1 MTRNPRAAC
10 PERGRRACPALRQ
23 SAGTLA
29 LLAVVTLHGA
39 AQRAPAPV
47 ASDIPAEVLALACA
61 PRPAFEIP
69 PMPLRITG
77 GQDSTIRRTHAPG
90 DLVTINAGTDNGI
103 EVGQQY
109 YTRRV
114 LRDYQQRVTHATPGS
129 IRTTGWVRV
138 YAVDPQM
145 SLATIEHA
153 CETIDVGDYLEP
165 FQLPVVPVPAATTAK
180 PQRGNYGRVMFGND
194 FRLTFGKGDL
204 FVVNRG
210 SDHGVT
216 LGARFVVYRDKRV
229 QENFLSELGEA
240 VAMEVGPETSTLQV
254 IVARD
259 AFRAGDYVAIRK

>member
-1 MTRNPRAAC
+1 MTRNERAAC
-10 PERGRRACPALRQ
+10 PEPGRRACPALRQ

-29 LLAVVTLHGA
+29 LLAVVTLQGA
-39 AQRAPAPV
+39 AQRGPAPA
-47 ASDIPAEVLALACA
+47 ASGIPAEVLALACA

-69 PMPLRITG
+69 PQPLRITG
-77 GQDSTIRRTHAPG
+77 GQDSTVRRTHAPG

-114 LRDYQQRVTHATPGS
+114 LRDGQQRVARATPGG

-165 FQLPVVPVPAATTAK
+165 FELPVLPAPAITMAK
-180 PQRGNYGRVMFGND
+180 PQRSNYGRVMFGND

-229 QENFLSELGEA
+229 QENFLYELGEA
-240 VAMEVGPETSTLQV
+240 VAMEVGPEASTLQV

-259 AFRAGDYVAIRK
+259 ALRAGDYVAIRK